1 MRSGY
6 TKGLVGIVAAASFML
21 SSTAATAAQMGMS
34 QPDPLAV
41 LSAMSG
47 GPAAAAALCGAA
59 AATAAQPAGGCVLP
73 QLGVAPPVVQAPP
86 QPVPV
91 PPVEPAVAA
100 GLGISPLLLGL
111 AAIAAGVGAYLII
124 HHSSGNNNKPV
135 SPA

>member
-21 SSTAATAAQMGMS
+21 SSTAATAAQMGMT

-47 GPAAAAALCGAA
+47 GPAAAALCGAA